1 MDLAYTANGHVYHTN
16 YDTPAAVTPG
26 SIQRAGDNILALI
39 KGIVNSPY
47 LADPGEYRHGAVVFF
62 DFLGVIM
69 VHYPERISLVINVL
83 TAFVVVL
90 CLIRKFLGFPGKK
103 DVKKGE
109 KMFSTVSM
117 CALSLTVKFRK
128 LSEIQ
133 CIAGIVI
140 AICCKPNQSLVGD
153 IEGILRSSQ
162 IVLSLY

>member
-62 DFLGVIM
+62 DFLGIIM

-103 DVKKGE
+103 DVKKGK
-109 KMFSTVSM
+109 KMFRTVYM
-117 CALSLTVKFRK
+117 YEHLSYC
-128 LSEIQ
+128 EIQ
-133 CIAGIVI
+133 KTVRNTMYLWNCYY
-140 AICCKPNQSLVGD
+140 CMLQTQSKPCG
-153 IEGILRSSQ
+153 R
-162 IVLSLY
+162 Y